1 MLYDYLL
8 FFNLTDHIPRW
19 WIWGYWVSP
28 LMYAQNAASVNEFLG
43 NSWDKVTSLNI
54 YYCFLSSCGNSN
66 DFWRRIKSGSITI
79 EQWLIASI
87 CMLSLNLNSCD

>member
-8 FFNLTDHIPRW
+8 FLNLTDRIPSW

-43 NSWDKVTSLNI
+43 NSWDKVTLLNI
-54 YYCFLSSCGNSN
+54 YHCLSS
-66 DFWRRIKSGSITI
+66 
-79 EQWLIASI
+79 
-87 CMLSLNLNSCD
+87 